1 MMYQNKNEERSLTLG
16 FTIQREITLKRNL
29 MKSLLPP
36 LMKIIE
42 IYSIHLF
49 KLKHI
54 IKSLKVVINE
64 YIVTY
69 TIKFKSKTKIR
80 NIYVLL
86 IYI

>member
-42 IYSIHLF
+42 IYSNHLF
-49 KLKHI
+49 KQKHI
-54 IKSLKVVINE
+54 IKSLKAVINE

-69 TIKFKSKTKIR
+69 TIKCKS
-80 NIYVLL
+80 NVFMY
-86 IYI
+86 